1 MKPVRLKVGPTRK
14 LPIWEK
20 AKKEKRKNRIIRIA
34 FLLIVLIILVNVA
47 IRVPTI
53 YHVLSHPFERLPN
66 DKEKLADL
74 DTSFRTNLL
83 LASYEK
89 ERGLGD
95 LAIASYEP
103 ADRRLT
109 VLFFDLSENRKLQMM
124 ANHVF
129 EKEGVVGLQ
138 RFISMQTAVPVDRYL
153 AFESSDLTFTTESM
167 LNSYKEIKSANFFLK
182 VLSFK
187 RSLNKT
193 LKTNLTSAEILN
205 LIWRIR
211 GAKFEEKDQLYLNK
225 IGSGDLASRETTEE
239 LSNLFVDRKI
249 SDEGAAVT
257 VRNSSG
263 KAGLGTV
270 LARYLGN
277 LGVTIVAVETGEES
291 SQKNFLLEKNSKPQ
305 LEKRLASIIS
315 FNKKKAEKEDF
326 SGDILIIVG
335 EEAIRMLT
343 LP

>member
-1 MKPVRLKVGPTRK
+1 MKPARK
-14 LPIWEK
+14 LPIWEQT
-20 AKKEKRKNRIIRIA
+20 KKEKRKSRLTRLV
-34 FLLIVLIILVNVA
+34 FLLIFFVILINLA
-47 IRVPTI
+47 IRLPAL
-53 YHVLSHPFERLPN
+53 YRELSHPFERFPGER
-66 DKEKLADL
+66 EKLVDL
-74 DTSFRTNLL
+74 DTAFRTNLL
-83 LASYEK
+83 FASYK
-89 ERGLGD
+89 KDGRIVD

-103 ADRRLT
+103 VDKRLT
-109 VLFFDLSENRKLQMM
+109 ALFFSLPENAQLRV
-124 ANHVF
+124 AASAAF

-138 RFISMQTAVPVDRYL
+138 RFVSTQIAVPLDRYL
-153 AFESSDLTFTTESM
+153 AFESSNLTFTTENM
-167 LNSYKEIKSANFFLK
+167 LLSYKEIKSAGLFFK
-182 VLSFK
+182 ALSFK

-193 LKTNLTSAEILN
+193 LKTNLTSPEILN

-211 GAKFEEKDQLYLNK
+211 GAKFEEKDMLYLNK
-225 IGSGDLASRETTEE
+225 IGSGDLASKETTGE

-270 LARYLGN
+270 LANYLGN

-291 SQKNFLLEKNSKPQ
+291 SQKNFLIEKNSKPQ

-315 FNKKKAEKEDF
+315 FEKKKAEKEDF
-326 SGDILIIVG
+326 SGNVLIIVG
-335 EEAIRMLT
+335 EEATGMLT